1 MLTNLE
7 MNQNIAD
14 FIGKYCS
21 KWNISVLKFAEKCN
35 IPYMTMKRIMACSVQ
50 KIDVYTISRI
60 ALVTK
65 TSIMEIIGI
74 DNGDLELYKRI
85 SRATQHDRD
94 VIVYVLDLMEKLH
107 LSGKECREIPYSML
121 DYDRKSFLLECRFF
135 SSDHLNFH
143 QMKQITFRST
153 FSDGYIYFG
162 FQLPNHY
169 LAPKYYKDDILLI
182 ANKEPLPGDIGVFA
196 FKNEGQFRIMFREIN
211 DTGTQRE
218 LLPVNGRGKKYILN
232 MSDIHDR
239 LNWIILGVVVG
250 KVC

>member
-14 FIGKYCS
+14 FIGEYCT
-21 KWNISVLKFAEKCN
+21 KWNISILKFAEKCN

-50 KIDVYTISRI
+50 KIDIYTISRI
-60 ALVTK
+60 SLVTK

-85 SRATQHDRD
+85 SRASQYHRH
-94 VIVYVLDLMEKLH
+94 IIIYALDLLEKLH
-107 LSGKECREIPYSML
+107 LSGKECREIPYSTL
-121 DYDRKSFLLECRFF
+121 DYDQKSFLLDLRFLSF
-135 SSDHLNFH
+135 DNFNFK
-143 QMKQITFRST
+143 QMKHITFRST
-153 FSDGYIYFG
+153 FSDGYLYFG

-182 ANKEPLPGDIGVFA
+182 ANKEPIHGDIGVFA
-196 FKNEGQFRIMFREIN
+196 FKNEGHFRIFFRII
-211 DTGTQRE
+211 DDMGSKRE
-218 LLPVNGRGKKYILN
+218 LLPVNGRGKKYILDMN
-232 MSDIHDR
+232 DIHDR